1 MSKVMKTD
9 EVISLINRGES
20 VADIVLSDIRQK
32 RVRFREAILLV
43 ENGYLIPEENILY
56 DDSDIAY
63 DSEFDEVEWEK
74 NYTNLH
80 SMLSSHGVIDA
91 KSKEDKITIELSIED
106 KDIKDWLGQNTTK
119 LKDIVKKL
127 IVDLYHTEK
136 MLHSK

>member
-1 MSKVMKTD
+1 M
-9 EVISLINRGES
+9 ENLINRGES